1 MRRHVRDPRYGLHVV
16 RENGWVEMRWE
27 RVAGLTVA
35 DPRWRVH
42 AVDTTAAAPAEV
54 ADALA
59 TWIERERANGRV
71 T

>member
-1 MRRHVRDPRYGLHVV
+1 
-16 RENGWVEMRWE
+16 MRWE

-42 AVDTTAAAPAEV
+42 AVDTTAAAPAQV